1 MGGRKVL
8 SFLWPLLVADC
19 EWDVDLSKTYLVE
32 QQGVD
37 QRVPEEGD
45 SLNFL
50 WRITEAG
57 ETMDSA
63 ESCYW

>member
-19 EWDVDLSKTYLVE
+19 EWDMDLSKTYLVE

-45 SLNFL
+45 SQLL
-50 WRITEAG
+50 VE
-57 ETMDSA
+57 D
-63 ESCYW
+63 Y

>member
-1 MGGRKVL
+1 MAIAKWKDSCGVGGRKVL

-19 EWDVDLSKTYLVE
+19 EWDMDLSKTYLVE

-45 SLNFL
+45 SQLL
-50 WRITEAG
+50 VE
-57 ETMDSA
+57 D
-63 ESCYW
+63 Y